1 LIDKDTTTKEQSC
14 CSIVKLVESKS
25 LKIMETIKKSTI
37 DYLKAISKNNNRDWF
52 LKNKELYNEAR
63 GNFESFVQDLLNEI
77 TVFEPIMK
85 GLEVKSCV
93 YRFNRDIRFSNDKS
107 PYKTHF
113 GAFMVRGGKKNGDKL
128 AGYYFHIEP
137 GKSIIA
143 GGAYMPPAPW
153 LTTIREKID
162 EDPNGI
168 REIIG
173 NKEFVKYFGKID
185 GEKLKKAP
193 KGYPTDHPDIELL
206 KLKSYLVFNEVNDDF
221 VVSNTLFNHTIK
233 AFKAMKPFNDFLND
247 Y

>member
-1 LIDKDTTTKEQSC
+1 
-14 CSIVKLVESKS
+14 
-25 LKIMETIKKSTI
+25 METIKKSTL
-37 DYLKAISKNNNRDWF
+37 DYLKAIGKNNNRDWF
-52 LKNKELYNEAR
+52 IENKTLYNEAR
-63 GNFESFVQDLLNEI
+63 GNFESFVQELINEI

-93 YRFNRDIRFSNDKS
+93 YRFNRDVRFSNDKS
-107 PYKTHF
+107 PYKNHF

-143 GGAYMPPAPW
+143 GGAYMPPAQW
-153 LTTIREKID
+153 LSAIREKID
-162 EDPNGI
+162 DDSAEI
-168 REIIG
+168 WEIIK
-173 NKEFVKYFGKID
+173 NKEFKKYFGKID

-206 KLKSYLVFNEVNDDF
+206 KYKSYLVFNEVKDDF
-221 VVSNTLFNHTIK
+221 VVSNDLFNHTIEV
-233 AFKAMKPFNDFLND
+233 FKAMKPLNDFLNE